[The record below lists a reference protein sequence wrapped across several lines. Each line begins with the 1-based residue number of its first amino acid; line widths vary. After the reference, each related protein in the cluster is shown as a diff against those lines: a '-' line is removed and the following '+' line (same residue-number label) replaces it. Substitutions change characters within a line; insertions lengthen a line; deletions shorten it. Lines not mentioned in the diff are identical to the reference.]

1 MEKFVENMN
10 RYGELV
16 GLKFSVINDKSFP
29 PASLQSFL
37 AASSDISGMV
47 LADHESQYLNT

>member
-1 MEKFVENMN
+1 MKTFVEDMIN
-10 RYGELV
+10 YGSAV
-16 GLKFSVINDKSFP
+16 GLNFSVINDKSFP